1 MSIKNALLSLALP
14 AALALATSPLQ
25 AKESE
30 WYFNVANK
38 SSSKITALEVSED
51 GKTWGGFD
59 IGKGIAPGAT
69 VKLIWDASTDNEG
82 CDQSI
87 RAKFADGSVSEASE
101 QNFCENLDDAIEFTD

>member
-1 MSIKNALLSLALP
+1 MSINKSLLSIALP
-14 AALALATSPLQ
+14 VTLVLAASPLL
-25 AKESE
+25 AKESQ

-51 GKTWGGFD
+51 GKAWGGFD

-69 VKLIWDASTDNEG
+69 VKLIWDASTDSEG
-82 CDQSI
+82 CEQAI
-87 RAKFADGSVSEASE
+87 RAKFADGSMSEASE